1 MAEFILIHG
10 ACHRAGVWR
19 AVLPALAAKGHF
31 AQAVSL
37 QGATLNEHAAGIV
50 AQSPKGAILVGHS
63 AGGFVAHAA
72 ALAAQGHF
80 AGVIYLCAFIP
91 SVGKSVADLR
101 RAAPNDAL
109 GPAIRRV
116 DEGYGFDPN
125 ISLSLYFNGCPNPAA
140 HAAGLRVDPVRPVQ
154 TALPDLP
161 SSFPRAAIICD
172 NDRAISPAYQI
183 HMAAGIALRRHL
195 PCGHAPFFAAP
206 DLLAQSLHDLAD
218 MIGRR

>member
-1 MAEFILIHG
+1 
-10 ACHRAGVWR
+10 
-19 AVLPALAAKGHF
+19 
-31 AQAVSL
+31 
-37 QGATLNEHAAGIV
+37 
-50 AQSPKGAILVGHS
+50 
-63 AGGFVAHAA
+63 VAHAA

-80 AGVIYLCAFIP
+80 AGAIYLCAFIP

-109 GPAIRRV
+109 GPAIRRA
-116 DEGYGFDPN
+116 DEGYEFDPN
-125 ISLSLYFNGCPNPAA
+125 IALSLFFNGCPNPTA
-140 HAAGLRVDPVRPVQ
+140 HVAGLRADPVRPVQ

-161 SSFPRAAIICD
+161 ASFPRAAIICD
-172 NDRAISPAYQI
+172 NDRAISPAYQM